1 MRKIIIGDIH
11 GCIDELKALINQLE
25 LNPNDR
31 LFFIGDLINKG
42 PDSVGVVQYL
52 YALSKTY
59 SISLIL
65 GNHEEKFLRYMQH
78 KQTNSKALAT
88 MKITPDFELL
98 AQNLKTDEID
108 FLKQSY
114 YTFNIKEQNI
124 LLLHGGITGNCILN
138 LSTNYQYQTHTSKQF
153 KGLDLIT
160 KTRHLDISGKFVS
173 LGQENEHTQ
182 FWAETY
188 DGKYGKVIFGH
199 NTFMQSM
206 PKYFQNAIGID
217 MGCVYGQHLL
227 ALIISNNKIEY
238 ISIPAKN
245 KYSN

>member
-1 MRKIIIGDIH
+1 MRKIVIGDVH
-11 GCIDELKALINQLE
+11 GCLVELKSLIKQLE
-25 LNPNDR
+25 LNTEDS

-42 PDSVGVVQYL
+42 PDSVGVVKYVFE
-52 YALSKTY
+52 LSKNY
-59 SISLIL
+59 STKLIL
-65 GNHEEKFLRYMQH
+65 GNHEEKFLRYLYN
-78 KQTNSKALAT
+78 KDNNLRALKE
-88 MKITPDFELL
+88 MLITPDFESL
-98 AQNLKTDEID
+98 ALGLKYEEIE

-114 YTFNIKEQNI
+114 YNYSIKEHNI
-124 LLLHGGITGNCILN
+124 LLLHGGITGNCN
-138 LSTNYQYQTHTSKQF
+138 LDFNINYQYSQQKQI

-245 KYSN
+245 KYCN

>member
-1 MRKIIIGDIH
+1 M
-11 GCIDELKALINQLE
+11 L
-25 LNPNDR
+25 
-31 LFFIGDLINKG
+31 
-42 PDSVGVVQYL
+42 
-52 YALSKTY
+52 
-59 SISLIL
+59 
-65 GNHEEKFLRYMQH
+65 
-78 KQTNSKALAT
+78 
-88 MKITPDFELL
+88 ITPDFESL
-98 AQNLKTDEID
+98 ALGLKYEEIE

-114 YTFNIKEQNI
+114 YNYSIKEHNI
-124 LLLHGGITGNCILN
+124 LLLHGGITGNCMLD
-138 LSTNYQYQTHTSKQF
+138 LSTNFQYQIHTSKQF

-206 PKYFQNAIGID
+206 PKHFPNAIGID

-238 ISIPAKN
+238 ISMPAKN
-245 KYSN
+245 KYCN

>member
-1 MRKIIIGDIH
+1 MRNIIIGDVH
-11 GCIDELKALINQLE
+11 GCLDELKELIHQLQ
-25 LNPNDR
+25 LYPSDR
-31 LFFIGDLINKG
+31 LFFIGDLIDKG
-42 PDSVGVVQYL
+42 PDSVGVVK
-52 YALSKTY
+52 YAFELSKIY
-59 SISLIL
+59 STNLVL
-65 GNHEEKFLRYMQH
+65 GNHEEKFLRYLYN
-78 KQTNSKALAT
+78 KDNNLRALKE
-88 MKITPDFELL
+88 MLITPDFENL
-98 AQNLKTDEID
+98 AIRLNYEEIE

-114 YTFNIKEQNI
+114 YTYSIKEYNI
-124 LLLHGGITGNCILN
+124 LLLHGGLTENCN
-138 LSTNYQYQTHTSKQF
+138 LDFSINHQYSQQK
-153 KGLDLIT
+153 KIKELDLIT
-160 KTRHLDISGKFVS
+160 KTRHLDQFGKFVS

-227 ALIISNNKIEY
+227 ALIISKNKMEY

-245 KYSN
+245 KYCN